1 MKIYALK
8 LAANLNLM
16 KRKKEWMLIL
26 MISNFIININTKKYT
41 INQLSSIISKTR
53 EIRNK
58 WRQRRF
64 LILNRRHI
72 KIISQVN
79 IEVEEEGDPI
89 IIKILS
95 RIVMKMNKS
104 KSEEVDSE
112 VGSEVDS
119 EEGLDRDM
127 VKEEEATS
135 EAIEI
140 MDL

>member
-1 MKIYALK
+1 
-8 LAANLNLM
+8 M

-64 LILNRRHI
+64 QILNRRHF

-79 IEVEEEGDPI
+79 IEVEKDGDPI

-104 KSEEVDSE
+104 KSE
-112 VGSEVDS
+112 EVDS